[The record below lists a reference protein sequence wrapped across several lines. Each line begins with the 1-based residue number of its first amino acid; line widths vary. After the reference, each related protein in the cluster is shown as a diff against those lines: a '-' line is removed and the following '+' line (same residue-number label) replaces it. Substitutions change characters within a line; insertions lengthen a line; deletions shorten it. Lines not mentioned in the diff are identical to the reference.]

1 MQVFV
6 LLTSF
11 NANNDSLKFC
21 NASTVCSESMW
32 SNNVCSN
39 AVYVAMFFIV
49 SVFEASEA
57 KAATRMHTPPLLSRA
72 ELVPTRL

>member
-1 MQVFV
+1 MQVLV

-11 NANNDSLKFC
+11 NANNVYLKLC
-21 NASTVCSESMW
+21 NTSTVCSESMW

-72 ELVPTRL
+72 ELVPKRL